1 MDVDIQK
8 KIIDFLLQ
16 EVEDKRITEN
26 NLDIIFIV
34 QLTVTIINMLIEQ
47 DAFTLDDFKKFT
59 KDFKEVFLSMELKNK
74 NK

>member
-47 DAFTLDDFKKFT
+47 DAFTLDGFKKFT
-59 KDFKEVFLSMELKNK
+59 KDFKEVFLSMEWKNQ
-74 NK
+74 N